1 MKQSLTRKIYE
12 KEGLKACINYIINKR
27 IYKIKDKFY
36 CLLSP
41 IIWRLPLPKTYHF
54 LLIANYACGS
64 MAIQSFLSKCGVSLN
79 SNFGKLGDFTRN
91 RKIYYT
97 KYFFHALSPNSYKAL
112 NFRPTHYLDTINT
125 QKLLARIHKNIPL
138 LVPVRDPFSLFLTAF
153 NHTNSDKAYN
163 IKVHFKLFDDFKTF
177 FNQKTFR
184 ALTLGDLQVKTVA
197 LKHPKIYLT
206 HFFIIMAHFKL
217 YSITKLFTG
226 RRANK
231 VYYIDLQELSQQ
243 KAFKTMQTLSHSFGF
258 PQPKEEDKA
267 FYEEKAYNALSF
279 LFLPLIITI
288 PISSHNIEI
297 TITTYQQTIHF
308 QSQKSINEFFSI
320 PQNLNIHLLI
330 YPKDLKI
337 LKSNLEVFSQ
347 VINYINNI
355 LLEMQ
360 EATLR
365 HNQAKL
371 KEKDILEIVATN
383 PLLKRELKEFL
394 DYELQD
400 IKKCRRDIVDSWE
413 HYRAFEA
420 MF

>member
-1 MKQSLTRKIYE
+1 
-12 KEGLKACINYIINKR
+12 
-27 IYKIKDKFY
+27 
-36 CLLSP
+36 
-41 IIWRLPLPKTYHF
+41 
-54 LLIANYACGS
+54 
-64 MAIQSFLSKCGVSLN
+64 
-79 SNFGKLGDFTRN
+79 
-91 RKIYYT
+91 
-97 KYFFHALSPNSYKAL
+97 
-112 NFRPTHYLDTINT
+112 
-125 QKLLARIHKNIPL
+125 
-138 LVPVRDPFSLFLTAF
+138 
-153 NHTNSDKAYN
+153 
-163 IKVHFKLFDDFKTF
+163 
-177 FNQKTFR
+177 
-184 ALTLGDLQVKTVA
+184 
-197 LKHPKIYLT
+197 
-206 HFFIIMAHFKL
+206 
-217 YSITKLFTG
+217 
-226 RRANK
+226 
-231 VYYIDLQELSQQ
+231 
-243 KAFKTMQTLSHSFGF
+243 MQTLSYSFGF

-267 FYEEKAYNALSF
+267 FYEEKAYDALSF